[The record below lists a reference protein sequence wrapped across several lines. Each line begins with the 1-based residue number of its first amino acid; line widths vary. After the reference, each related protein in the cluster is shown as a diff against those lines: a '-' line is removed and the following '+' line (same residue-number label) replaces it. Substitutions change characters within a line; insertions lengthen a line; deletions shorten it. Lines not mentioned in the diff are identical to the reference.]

1 MERRGGATLSGHPDT
16 IVDAGTGHS
25 SICGAIHARRLR
37 PGMRLRQHAR
47 SVSAKDA
54 LGDATQLKG
63 TEANAYRPGGRDLRG
78 LSRLGEKTRFSS
90 CVISSHLICE
100 CARGRMGKRDTG
112 EPTSIAQARHPGC
125 TRQFRKAT
133 RALGNVGC
141 TSTGHPD
148 ATAAGT
154 AYWYRRCG
162 RRPGRRDNGKGVL
175 RGQQQRSRSC
185 TPGVGGEHTGRCKER
200 TSAAAHSY
208 LYLALPDPLQQAATN
223 KSSSQAPPFCFHLRP
238 ICYSRQPAQSQ
249 SQHLETGGG
258 VETNMLH
265 ACVPLLAM

>member
-1 MERRGGATLSGHPDT
+1 M
-16 IVDAGTGHS
+16 
-25 SICGAIHARRLR
+25 
-37 PGMRLRQHAR
+37 
-47 SVSAKDA
+47 
-54 LGDATQLKG
+54 
-63 TEANAYRPGGRDLRG
+63 
-78 LSRLGEKTRFSS
+78 FSS

-100 CARGRMGKRDTG
+100 CARGRMGKRDKG

-162 RRPGRRDNGKGVL
+162 RRPGRRDS
-175 RGQQQRSRSC
+175 GQGSAAGPQQRSRSR
-185 TPGVGGEHTGRCKER
+185 TPGVGGEHTCRCKER

-208 LYLALPDPLQQAATN
+208 LYLALPNPSSKRLTRAARGLHPSASISGRSATAG
-223 KSSSQAPPFCFHLRP
+223 SRP
-238 ICYSRQPAQSQ
+238 NPSPNTSK
-249 SQHLETGGG
+249 
-258 VETNMLH
+258 
-265 ACVPLLAM
+265 LAAG